1 MSPHNKNYAKQ
12 DHVYKK
18 EHKLKWLDETTFV
31 NISLASTIAIVF
43 GLAVFSLVREG
54 GCFANRAEVR
64 GTDAVVVPQGEHKLD
79 DAADRKNRTND
90 NQQEQTR
97 GQWKPIIAYEDSAGR
112 DDDGMGGGGGVP
124 KKMRTGKLSVLMP
137 PLLFSAPGKDFSGWF
152 LLFGSF
158 AGHESKLPAKMV
170 NPSK

>member
-1 MSPHNKNYAKQ
+1 MSPHKKNYAKQ

-54 GCFANRAEVR
+54 GCFTNRAEVR
-64 GTDAVVVPQGEHKLD
+64 GADAVVVPQGEHKLD
-79 DAADRKNRTND
+79 DAADRKNRTNN

-97 GQWKPIIAYEDSAGR
+97 GQWKLIIAHENSAGS
-112 DDDGMGGGGGVP
+112 DDNGMGGDGGVP
-124 KKMRTGKLSVLMP
+124 KKMRTGEFSVFMS

-158 AGHESKLPAKMV
+158 AGHESQPPAKRA